1 MTTVSIDG
9 GCLCRA
15 VRYRVAGK
23 PIAQSLC
30 HCRTCRLAS
39 GAPSVAWVV
48 FPSRDFAFVTGQP
61 ASFRSSPEVVRT
73 FCAHC
78 GSPLTYR
85 HDSSPD
91 TVDHDC
97 NARLSGPFRPH
108 ARNLAR
114 AQTRMGKTQREPG
127 PLSEE
132 QHGRAE
138 HLVLSPWRR
147 CIESSVGSTSQRR
160 ARHGPGHRAKA
171 LSPGYT
177 SDLRARSRIES
188 LFGEAIKQAGAT
200 GAFQAFVAAAAR
212 RMRRVPGTGRIIS
225 P

>member
-39 GAPSVAWVV
+39 GAPSVALVV
-48 FPSRDFAFVTGQP
+48 FPSRYFAFVTGQP

-91 TVDHDC
+91 TVDVTTATLDSPDRFAPTREIWLEHK
-97 NARLSGPFRPH
+97 
-108 ARNLAR
+108 LAWEKLNEKLDHYPR
-114 AQTRMGKTQREPG
+114 
-127 PLSEE
+127 
-132 QHGRAE
+132 
-138 HLVLSPWRR
+138 
-147 CIESSVGSTSQRR
+147 SSTEGQS
-160 ARHGPGHRAKA
+160 
-171 LSPGYT
+171 
-177 SDLRARSRIES
+177 
-188 LFGEAIKQAGAT
+188 
-200 GAFQAFVAAAAR
+200 
-212 RMRRVPGTGRIIS
+212 IS
-225 P
+225 F